1 MTETGRTLSPK
12 LVLWFLAVA
21 ISSRPTVATVVWYPA
36 RVGASYLLN
45 SILDLPV
52 ANELSCAMKATKMAN
67 FNLWCYENER
77 CSLYDMDVLPF
88 TDHSDTDTTVHC
100 MTRIP
105 VGNSSSSS
113 SSSST
118 IFSTSTV
125 TSPISSTAA
134 TETTATT
141 LTSASTSAPAS
152 TTTLTSSAT
161 TTTLP
166 ATTTTTESTT
176 TTTFTTAVPDTSTTT
191 AVTTSTTAP
200 TTSTTTTAVT
210 TTSTTTPT
218 TTTAAIQSL
227 CTIVNQLGCIYL
239 VDTMSTWYQAKAG
252 CEGLGGHLYN
262 AETEQQFLDLVY
274 HARSNYYP
282 RYVWMGVKN
291 RTWTLTSRP
300 VSTKEWDYSEPNGPL
315 ESCGYMNRGMDY
327 YLADYDCTDPS
338 PYLCQL

>member
-218 TTTAAIQSL
+218 TTT
-227 CTIVNQLGCIYL
+227 
-239 VDTMSTWYQAKAG
+239 D
-252 CEGLGGHLYN
+252 
-262 AETEQQFLDLVY
+262 
-274 HARSNYYP
+274 
-282 RYVWMGVKN
+282 VWMGVKN